1 MERNGVNVNRQ
12 SRGRGPKKLNRLRE
26 GRGDADDRKRN
37 ESGPIRDG
45 ADHIDRGDVVKGPI
59 RSTDGG
65 HIAGDQEVND
75 RLLRLPLFLTVQRVI
90 GRMTTG
96 TEREALSERNDG
108 ENGQNHG
115 VLNDDDH

>member
-1 MERNGVNVNRQ
+1 MEWNGVNVNRQ

-26 GRGDADDRKRN
+26 GREDGDDRKRN
-37 ESGPIRDG
+37 ESGPIRDA
-45 ADHIDRGDVVKGPI
+45 ADHIDRGDDVKGPI
-59 RSTDGG
+59 RSTDDVL
-65 HIAGDQEVND
+65 AGDQEVND

-90 GRMTTG
+90 GRMRTG
-96 TEREALSERNDG
+96 TEREALSERNDD